1 MEQKQEDAGAPGGQ
15 SRSNAELG
23 AGAEARYLAS
33 EQRPRDGGP
42 RFRVS
47 DGGRTIS
54 DEDFIFDALIR
65 VGGDFG
71 DDALRTRYA
80 QWMCDV
86 LNEADKTLTRE
97 PRGA

>member
-1 MEQKQEDAGAPGGQ
+1 MRHSQPRREARQRPLGLGSTEG
-15 SRSNAELG
+15 LG
-23 AGAEARYLAS
+23 AVSEARYLAS

-65 VGGDFG
+65 VVAEIAAMQQEG
-71 DDALRTRYA
+71 
-80 QWMCDV
+80 V
-86 LNEADKTLTRE
+86 
-97 PRGA
+97 

>member
-1 MEQKQEDAGAPGGQ
+1 MTDKVAGPDGSALSEG
-15 SRSNAELG
+15 LG
-23 AGAEARYLAS
+23 TGAEARYLAS
-33 EQRPRDGGP
+33 AMRPHDGGP

-54 DEDFIFDALIR
+54 DEDFIFDATIR

-71 DDALRTRYA
+71 DDAMRVRYA

-86 LNEADKTLTRE
+86 LNEADKILPE
-97 PRGA
+97 APNV